1 MKKGIVL
8 GLMLGVFGL
17 SGVGLQQYTYAE
29 NALIEQEDELYTG
42 EKQMMGI
49 GTILRMVKKSQI
61 VL

>member
-8 GLMLGVFGL
+8 GLMLGEFGL

-42 EKQMMGI
+42 EKQIDGYWYYFEN
-49 GTILRMVKKSQI
+49 GN
-61 VL
+61 

>member
-29 NALIEQEDELYTG
+29 KSHRSFYEITGWENCVLWNRRSNAVWRTRN
-42 EKQMMGI
+42 KW
-49 GTILRMVKKSQI
+49 
-61 VL
+61 

>member
-29 NALIEQEDELYTG
+29 
-42 EKQMMGI
+42 MH
-49 GTILRMVKKSQI
+49 
-61 VL
+61 

>member
-42 EKQMMGI
+42 EKQIDGNWN
-49 GTILRMVKKSQI
+49 
-61 VL
+61 